1 MVELLPYNWEWKGV
15 SRIYKNITSSMGDI
29 HHFAW
34 RAKHPK
40 WAVYPSPHE
49 ARYAEWT
56 AEECVGRCVHTDR
69 SQSTDAGGRGMVGKR
84 VADGKLT
91 RLLPLS
97 LWHDQVSVGRSAGNP
112 GTPSL
117 RKEFV

>member
-15 SRIYKNITSSMGDI
+15 SRIYKNITSSVGDI

-40 WAVYPSPHE
+40 WAVYPSQHE

-56 AEECVGRCVHTDR
+56 AEECVGRCAHAGCG
-69 SQSTDAGGRGMVGKR
+69 QSTGCRGKRGMVGEQ
-84 VADGKLT
+84 VADGRLT
-91 RLLPLS
+91 
-97 LWHDQVSVGRSAGNP
+97 
-112 GTPSL
+112 
-117 RKEFV
+117 